1 MKSIEQ
7 IKLKENESMALSELK
22 ERLLQRFSDVEV
34 IIYGS
39 KARGDDEE
47 LSDIDLLI
55 LVESQINR
63 NLKEEITEITYDI
76 ELKYDVVFGIIVENR
91 GFWKSPLANAMPLHW
106 NIDRDGVRL

>member
-7 IKLKENESMALSELK
+7 IKLKENESMALFELK
-22 ERLLQRFSDVEV
+22 KRLLQRFSDVEV
-34 IIYGS
+34 VIYGS

-63 NLKEEITEITYDI
+63 KLKEEVTEITYDI

-91 GFWKSPLANAMPLHW
+91 DFWKSPLANAMPLHW

>member
-1 MKSIEQ
+1 
-7 IKLKENESMALSELK
+7 MALSELK

-91 GFWKSPLANAMPLHW
+91 DFWKSPLANAMPLHW